1 MNGAEQLIRTLVAGG
16 IKVCFANP
24 GTSEMHFCAALD
36 RVEGL
41 ECVLGLFEGV
51 VTGAA
56 DGYARMKDEP
66 AATLLHTGPGL
77 ANGLSNIHNARKA
90 HTPMV
95 NVIGEHATYHI
106 EHDAP
111 LNADIEGI
119 ARPMSDWVMTARV
132 SSEIATTTAQA
143 IAESQRAP
151 GCIASLIL
159 PADAAWQD
167 AGEFKKAPPIPAIT
181 APKKVAGKALE
192 KCARV
197 IREEEDVLILLGG
210 KTLRE
215 SSLEWAGKL
224 ASHCDVGLITEFAT
238 ARTQRG
244 AGRVHVPRM
253 PYVVDVALEA
263 TKRFKHAI
271 LVNTKSPV
279 AFFAYPNKPSLLLA
293 KDCQIHTLA
302 TVAEDGPQ
310 ALIELAVML
319 GAENAEIQRQSPD
332 LPKMPSGKLDSD
344 TISAV
349 VANVLPEG
357 VIVSDESI
365 SMGRNLLDFT
375 KGCPPHDWLFITGGS
390 IGQGMPLA
398 TGAAVACRDRPV
410 LSLSGD
416 GSAMYTLQSLWTQAR
431 EQLNVTTVI
440 YANRSYAILHG
451 ELRNVGAQP
460 GKNTRRLF
468 DLENPNLNWVEM
480 ACGMG
485 VEGVRVE
492 TAEELHRAMSHGLST
507 PGPYLIEA
515 IC

>member
-1 MNGAEQLIRTLVAGG
+1 VA
-16 IKVCFANP
+16 A
-24 GTSEMHFCAALD
+24 
-36 RVEGL
+36 
-41 ECVLGLFEGV
+41 
-51 VTGAA
+51 
-56 DGYARMKDEP
+56 
-66 AATLLHTGPGL
+66 
-77 ANGLSNIHNARKA
+77 
-90 HTPMV
+90 
-95 NVIGEHATYHI
+95 
-106 EHDAP
+106 
-111 LNADIEGI
+111 
-119 ARPMSDWVMTARV
+119 
-132 SSEIATTTAQA
+132 TTAQA
-143 IAESQRAP
+143 ILESRKAP

-159 PADAAWQD
+159 PADTAWQD
-167 AGEFKKAPPIPAIT
+167 AGEFRQAPPMATSPAG
-181 APKKVAGKALE
+181 KKVPKKALE
-192 KCARV
+192 HCARI
-197 IREEEDVLILLGG
+197 IREEEDILILLGG

-224 ASHCDVGLITEFAT
+224 SSHCGVSLMTEFAA

-244 AGRVHVPRM
+244 VGRVHVPRM
-253 PYVVDVALEA
+253 PYAVDVALEA

-293 KDCQIHTLA
+293 EDCQIHTLA
-302 TVAEDGPQ
+302 TVPEDGPQ
-310 ALIELAVML
+310 ALVELAKKL
-319 GAENAEIQRQSPD
+319 GAESAEIQRTSPN

-349 VANVLPEG
+349 VANVLPEEA
-357 VIVSDESI
+357 IVSDESI

-375 KGCPPHDWLFITGGS
+375 KGCPQHDWLFITGGS

-416 GSAMYTLQSLWTQAR
+416 GSAMYTLQSLWTQSR

-440 YANRSYAILHG
+440 YANRSYAILHA

-460 GKNTRRLF
+460 GKNTRLLF
-468 DLENPNLNWVEM
+468 DLENPYLNWVEM
-480 ACGMG
+480 AAGMG

-492 TAEELHRAMSHGLST
+492 TAEALQQAMRHGFST

>member
-1 MNGAEQLIRTLVAGG
+1 MNGAEQLIRTLVSGG

-106 EHDAP
+106 EHDDT
-111 LNADIEGI
+111 LNEDIEGI
-119 ARPMSDWVMTARV
+119 ARPRSDWVKTALNPTEV
-132 SSEIATTTAQA
+132 AATTAQA
-143 IAESQRAP
+143 ILESRKAP

-159 PADAAWQD
+159 PADTAWQD
-167 AGEFKKAPPIPAIT
+167 AGEFRQAPPMATSPAG
-181 APKKVAGKALE
+181 KKVPKKALE
-192 KCARV
+192 HCARI
-197 IREEEDVLILLGG
+197 IREEEDILILLGG

-224 ASHCDVGLITEFAT
+224 SSHCGVSLMTEFAA

-244 AGRVHVPRM
+244 VGRVHVPRM
-253 PYVVDVALEA
+253 PYAVDVALEA

-293 KDCQIHTLA
+293 EDCQIHTLA
-302 TVAEDGPQ
+302 TVPEDGPQ
-310 ALIELAVML
+310 ALVELAKKL
-319 GAENAEIQRQSPD
+319 GAESAEIQRTSPN

-349 VANVLPEG
+349 VANVLPEEA
-357 VIVSDESI
+357 IVSDESI

-375 KGCPPHDWLFITGGS
+375 KGCPQHDWLFITGGS
-390 IGQGMPLA
+390 IGQG
-398 TGAAVACRDRPV
+398 
-410 LSLSGD
+410 LSL
-416 GSAMYTLQSLWTQAR
+416 
-431 EQLNVTTVI
+431 I
-440 YANRSYAILHG
+440 HI
-451 ELRNVGAQP
+451 
-460 GKNTRRLF
+460 
-468 DLENPNLNWVEM
+468 
-480 ACGMG
+480 
-485 VEGVRVE
+485 
-492 TAEELHRAMSHGLST
+492 
-507 PGPYLIEA
+507 
-515 IC
+515 